1 MSSQNLSTKQK
12 RPAETAKEMKFGYLL
27 SAVTLFSAFWF
38 GYQNLSSRILIA
50 ASVAIFLLTLI
61 KPKIL
66 SLPLKIWLKF
76 GEVLSK
82 IVSPL
87 IIFFIYFF
95 VFVPFGICGR
105 LFGYDP
111 FNQKDRTSRIT
122 TWVDVSSSKSSMKN
136 QF

>member
-1 MSSQNLSTKQK
+1 MSLKNLFAKQNRTVEK
-12 RPAETAKEMKFGYLL
+12 AKEIKFGYLL
-27 SAVTLFSAFWF
+27 TAVALFGAFWF
-38 GYQNLSSRILIA
+38 GFENTSGGILIA
-50 ASVAIFLLTLI
+50 TSMVIFLLTLL
-61 KPKIL
+61 KPKTF

-82 IVSPL
+82 IVSPF
-87 IIFFIYFF
+87 IIFCIFFF

-111 FNQKDRTSRIT
+111 FNQKDRNTRTT
-122 TWVDVSSSKSSMKN
+122 TWVAVTSSNSSMKN

>member
-1 MSSQNLSTKQK
+1 MSSQNLSAKQQK
-12 RPAETAKEMKFGYLL
+12 PLETAKEIKFGYLL
-27 SAVTLFSAFWF
+27 LTVTLFSTFWF
-38 GYQNLSSRILIA
+38 GFQNLSGGILIA
-50 ASVAIFLLTLI
+50 ASVAIFFLTLI
-61 KPKIL
+61 KPKIF

-82 IVSPL
+82 IASPL

-95 VFVPFGICGR
+95 VFVPFGICGK

-111 FNQKDRTSRIT
+111 FNQKDRRSRIT
-122 TWVDVSSSKSSMKN
+122 TWVDVSPSKSSMKN